1 MGVGTRT
8 TRTILTDV
16 VAADLAAAL
25 SARWEA
31 RMQPRTARGEP
42 DAVDV
47 VASLDPGV
55 VVVAPAAAA
64 GATEPGDLHRAIA
77 ERTRWWSV
85 AGGVTG
91 AFVVLVSEAEV
102 FGLEVGAGGGAPDEF
117 SHPAPAGMPGRAWRA
132 AEHVVLAC
140 GGAVVRHD
148 PTTAADAAR
157 AVADLVEWVVAG
169 RRAGVW
175 HVGGERLDDLHTR
188 IVRGVPA
195 GPDEPRFEDD

>member
-1 MGVGTRT
+1 MGVGIRT
-8 TRTILTDV
+8 TRAILTDV
-16 VAADLAAAL
+16 VAGDLAAAL

-42 DAVDV
+42 DAIDV

-64 GATEPGDLHRAIA
+64 DVTAAGDLHRAIA

-85 AGGVTG
+85 AAGVSG
-91 AFVVLVSEAEV
+91 AFMVLVGEAEV
-102 FGLEVGAGGGAPDEF
+102 FGAQVGTGGGAAPDEF
-117 SHPAPAGMPGRAWRA
+117 SHPEPDGMPGRAWRA
-132 AEHVVLAC
+132 AEQVVLAG

-148 PTTAADAAR
+148 PGTAATAVP
-157 AVADLVEWVVAG
+157 AVADLVAWVVAG

-175 HVGGERLDDLHTR
+175 HVGGARLDDLHTR
-188 IVRGVPA
+188 MVRGAPT
-195 GPDEPRFEDD
+195 GPDGA